1 MAAEQGSWWR
11 DLVGYGIP
19 IAITAAALTHGLLH
33 VHWEGP
39 FLPWQEAAIIGSPI
53 LVGGLLLVTSVLAG
67 RDRSPQQHLELG
79 LWTLGGWLHVGSTVV
94 ILLLG
99 QEASGARIMDP
110 WITVHETALGG
121 ALLGLLVGNY
131 HTALQTARTE
141 AETFKEHVQF
151 FLRLLRHD
159 IRNDAQQ
166 IQGYAELVAE
176 DTGDERLAYV
186 RDGASRI
193 VELTHL
199 TRAFTDEESAPSTE
213 ARPLA
218 TLLETILETTRKRH
232 PEAEIRITGI
242 PSDEVQVR
250 GDELLR
256 NVFEN
261 LVRNAVQH
269 HDGDEPRVRITVDV
283 DPDTVEV
290 RVADDGP
297 GVPEA
302 VQQTLFQEGAKGG
315 TSAGSGLG
323 LYLVHVFVTQ
333 YGGRVE
339 LEHTG
344 PDGSTFLV
352 VLPRAG
358 GDAGDAGS

>member
-19 IAITAAALTHGLLH
+19 VAIATVTLVHGLLH
-33 VHWEGP
+33 VHRKGP
-39 FLPWQEAAIIGSPI
+39 FLLWQEVAIIGAPV
-53 LVGGLLLVTSVLAG
+53 LVGGLLLVTTVLAG
-67 RDRSPQQHLELG
+67 HHRSPQQRLELA
-79 LWTLGGWLHVGSTVV
+79 LWTLGGWLQVGSIVV

-99 QEASGARIMDP
+99 QEASGGRILDP

-131 HTALQTARTE
+131 HTAMQTARTE

-166 IQGYAELVAE
+166 IQGYADLVAE
-176 DTGDERLAYV
+176 DTGDERLRYV
-186 RDGASRI
+186 RDSASHI

-199 TRAFTDEESAPSTE
+199 TRAFTDEEGTPGTE

-218 TLLETILETTRKRH
+218 TLLEKVLETARQRH
-232 PEAEIRITGI
+232 PEAEIRLAST
-242 PSDEVQVR
+242 PPEEVQVR

-269 HDGDEPRVRITVDV
+269 HDGDAPRVRITVDV
-283 DPDTVEV
+283 DPDTVEI

-297 GVPEA
+297 GVPED
-302 VQQTLFQEGAKGG
+302 VQRRLFQEGSKGAS
-315 TSAGSGLG
+315 SAGTGLG
-323 LYLVHVFVTQ
+323 LHLVHVLVTQ

-344 PDGSTFLV
+344 PGGSTFLV
-352 VLPRAG
+352 VLPRVEG
-358 GDAGDAGS
+358 EAGDAGA